1 MNDYTFSDVVIRKTL
16 DGDFQTKM
24 EGVEFSTTPREVV
37 TCGDIERYR
46 AKLLLKGKDI
56 DE

>member
-1 MNDYTFSDVVIRKTL
+1 MNDYIFSDVVIKKIL

-24 EGVEFSTTPREVV
+24 EGVQFSTTPREVV
-37 TCGDIERYR
+37 TIRHMEKYWET
-46 AKLLLKGKDI
+46 LLLKGRDI